1 VGAFIILFA
10 VIFGGGLLYFLF
22 NKRNDFILKLTLS
35 FSGAYLLGITV
46 THLIPEVYSSD
57 AEHIG
62 VYILAGFIFQILLEF
77 FSEGIEHGHIHVHSK
92 HSGIFPFTMMFS
104 LCIHSFFE
112 GIPMADVS
120 QRQSL
125 MMGIAMHHIP
135 VAFALMSM
143 LMQSGIDKKWALLS
157 LFLFSAMSPVGAFT
171 GIYLGD
177 WLVNGLFEKVMA
189 VVIGIFLH
197 ISTTILFESDSDHR
211 FNIIKLGIIISG
223 AGLSLLV

>member
-22 NKRNDFILKLTLS
+22 NKRNDSVLKLSLS

-46 THLIPEVYSSD
+46 THLIPEVYSSNSG
-57 AEHIG
+57 HIG
-62 VYILAGFIFQILLEF
+62 VFILAGFIFQILLEF
-77 FSEGIEHGHIHVHSK
+77 FSEGIEHGHIHVHKK
-92 HSGIFPFTMMFS
+92 HSGVFPFTMMFS
-104 LCIHSFFE
+104 LCVHSFFE
-112 GIPMADVS
+112 GIPMADVA

-125 MMGIAMHHIP
+125 MMGIAMHHVP

-143 LMQSGIDKKWALLS
+143 LLQSGVNRKWALFS
-157 LFLFSAMSPVGAFT
+157 LFLFAVMSPIGAFT

-177 WLVNGLFEKVMA
+177 WLQNGLFEKVMA

-211 FNIIKLGIIISG
+211 FNIIKLIIILGG
-223 AGLSLLV
+223 AGLSLMV